1 MTPRL
6 RTAPSPTTIV
16 LTVIA
21 GTVMIPI
28 DITIVAVAIARL
40 SQETGASLPVIQWV
54 ATGYTLALA
63 TVIPAAAWAISRF
76 GARQVFLTAIG
87 VFTIGS
93 GLIAVSWNVES
104 LIAFRVLQGLGGGFV
119 MPAAMTLTLRS
130 APPEERGRL
139 MALMGLPVLVGPVF
153 GPVLGG
159 WLLDTMSWRWMFLIN
174 LPLGLIG
181 LVLGMRNLP
190 RLERGPSARLDVR
203 GLLLLPPAMALL
215 VLGTSFAEGT
225 LFEAQVLV
233 PIGAGIVLVALF
245 VRHALRAAAPLLDIR
260 LLARPLTGGSAAL
273 LVCFAGGYFGSMI
286 LVPLYWQVVRGESA
300 TTAGLLMAPAG
311 IAAGIMIQVSGR
323 LIDRFPP
330 LPVIGSG
337 IVISTLGFGALALQ
351 LSADAPMLAL
361 AMTHAIATAG
371 AGFVM
376 LPTMTIATRYLE
388 DSAIPAGSTMINVLN
403 QVATALCTAGV
414 SVLLAAALSSRLPG
428 LGSDGIGALSS
439 LAPAERAAVAP
450 LAAEALQVAFW
461 LPVTMMA
468 ISGVV
473 AFLVF
478 RRTPSARNVSID
490 SPRPVAAAV
499 AD

>member
-1 MTPRL
+1 MTPRP

-93 GLIAVSWNVES
+93 GLVAVSWNVES

-233 PIGAGIVLVALF
+233 PVGAGIVLVALF

-388 DSAIPAGSTMINVLN
+388 DIAIPAGSTMINVLN

-439 LAPAERAAVAP
+439 LAPTERAAVAP

>member
-1 MTPRL
+1 MTRH
-6 RTAPSPTTIV
+6 PSPTTIV
-16 LTVIA
+16 LTVIT

-93 GLIAVSWNVES
+93 GLVAASWNVES

-130 APPEERGRL
+130 APPEQRGRL
-139 MALMGLPVLVGPVF
+139 MALMGLPVLIGPVF
-153 GPVLGG
+153 GPMLGG

-174 LPLGLIG
+174 LPLGIG
-181 LVLGMRNLP
+181 GLLLGLRNLP
-190 RLERGPSARLDVR
+190 RLTDGASTRLDRR

-215 VLGTSFAEGT
+215 VLGTSFAEDT
-225 LFEAQVLV
+225 LLAPDVLI
-233 PIGAGIVLVALF
+233 PIVAGVVLVALF
-245 VRHALRAAAPLLDIR
+245 VRHALRAPAPLLDIR
-260 LLARPLTGGSAAL
+260 LLRRRLTGGSAAL

-311 IAAGIMIQVSGR
+311 IAAGIMIQISGR

-330 LPVIGSG
+330 LPVVGSG
-337 IVISTLGFGALALQ
+337 IVVSTLAFGALALQ
-351 LSADAPMLAL
+351 LSADASMLAL
-361 AMTHAIATAG
+361 ATTHAIATAG

-403 QVATALCTAGV
+403 QLATALCTAGV
-414 SVLLAAALSSRLPG
+414 SVLLAAALSTRLPG
-428 LGSDGIGALSS
+428 LAGDGIGALSS
-439 LAPAERAAVAP
+439 VTPAARAEVAP
-450 LAAEALQVAFW
+450 LAAEAMQAAFW

-468 ISGVV
+468 IS
-473 AFLVF
+473 ALIALIVF
-478 RRTPSARNVSID
+478 RRTPSARATIESA
-490 SPRPVAAAV
+490 RPDQRSGRVGAS
-499 AD
+499 

>member
-1 MTPRL
+1 MTPRP

-93 GLIAVSWNVES
+93 GLVAASWNVES

-130 APPEERGRL
+130 APHEERGRL

-174 LPLGLIG
+174 LPLGVLG

-225 LFEAQVLV
+225 LLDAQVLL
-233 PIGAGIVLVALF
+233 PIGAGIILVALF

-260 LLARPLTGGSAAL
+260 LLGRRLTGGSAAL

-311 IAAGIMIQVSGR
+311 IAAGIMIQISGR
-323 LIDRFPP
+323 LIDRYPP

-337 IVISTLGFGALALQ
+337 IVVSTLGFGALALQ
-351 LSADAPMLAL
+351 LSADAPMLQL
-361 AMTHAIATAG
+361 ATTHAVATAG

-403 QVATALCTAGV
+403 QIATALCTAGV
-414 SVLLAAALSSRLPG
+414 SVLLAAALSTRLPG
-428 LGSDGIGALSS
+428 LGSDGIGAIGSLS
-439 LAPAERAAVAP
+439 PTERAAVAP

-468 ISGVV
+468 ISAVV
-473 AFLVF
+473 AFVVF
-478 RRTPSARNVSID
+478 RRTPSARQAPAD
-490 SPRPVAAAV
+490 SRRPVAAV